1 MTDEEP
7 ESNSDHHE
15 GLTGE
20 IEELAEEHPGAFP
33 IVVSLA
39 VVVVLV
45 AMVLLIQPLRD
56 AAASALS
63 GDTEALRN
71 DMEGLGGIVLVLALA
86 VAHSVVWYPAEILN
100 AAAGFVYG
108 FWFALPLV
116 MVGWILNGIFC
127 HQVGRHAARPA
138 LMKVFGAERFTTYEK
153 AIGRGGVTLLL
164 IVRLVPI
171 VPFSFFSYVA
181 GSARVPLWTFTWTT
195 TIGYIPLTALF
206 VWFGSRLEELS
217 VNDPAIW
224 IAVAALV
231 VMVLLARWVVPMLG
245 VGKEPE

>member
-1 MTDEEP
+1 MTDGKEPGSEE
-7 ESNSDHHE
+7 HR
-15 GLTGE
+15 
-20 IEELAEEHPGAFP
+20 IEELAEQHPGAFP
-33 IVVSLA
+33 IIASLA
-39 VVVVLV
+39 VVALLV

-56 AAASALS
+56 AVGSALS
-63 GDTEALRN
+63 GDTEALRD
-71 DMEGLGGIVLVLALA
+71 DMDGLGGIVLVLALA

-138 LMKVFGAERFTTYEK
+138 LVKVLGADRFLTYER
-153 AIGRGGVTLLL
+153 AIARGGVTLLL
-164 IVRLVPI
+164 LVRLIPI

-181 GSARVPLWTFTWTT
+181 GSARVPLWTFVWTT

-217 VNDPAIW
+217 LSDPAIW
-224 IAVAALV
+224 IGVAALV
-231 VMVLLARWVVPMLG
+231 ALVLLSRWVVPMLG
-245 VGKEPE
+245 VGKDTE